1 MKCGYRNCNNE
12 IDSSYN
18 KKFCCK
24 ICRAS
29 EGVYKSREKL
39 KYKHEERKEVKEYVG
54 SSNVNS
60 LCERNS
66 LQ

>member
-1 MKCGYRNCNNE
+1 MECGYRNCKKE

-18 KKFCCK
+18 RKFCCK

-39 KYKHEERKEVKEYVG
+39 KFKHEEREEVKEYVG
-54 SSNVNS
+54 APDVNPICKPNT
-60 LCERNS
+60 LR
-66 LQ
+66 